1 MTKEEQLEQAR
12 LNASEA
18 NKGNTNSSKNN
29 RLLNQTLNRAIVQE
43 DGKRARA
50 IVEALLAKAE
60 DGDMTAIKEI
70 FDRIEG
76 KAIAKTEISGID
88 GSPIPLSIG
97 IDFVATNSSVS

>member
-76 KAIAKTEISGID
+76 KAVAKTEISGAD
-88 GSPIPLSIG
+88 GSPLPLSIG
-97 IDFVATNSSVS
+97 ISFVASNS

>member
-12 LNASEA
+12 ENAREA

-76 KAIAKTEISGID
+76 KAIAKTEISGAD
-88 GSPIPLSIG
+88 GSPIPLNIG
-97 IDFVATNSSVS
+97 ISFVTANSSVS

>member
-12 LNASEA
+12 ENAREA

-76 KAIAKTEISGID
+76 KAIAKTEISGAD
-88 GSPIPLSIG
+88 GSLIPLSIG
-97 IDFVATNSSVS
+97 INFVTANSSVS